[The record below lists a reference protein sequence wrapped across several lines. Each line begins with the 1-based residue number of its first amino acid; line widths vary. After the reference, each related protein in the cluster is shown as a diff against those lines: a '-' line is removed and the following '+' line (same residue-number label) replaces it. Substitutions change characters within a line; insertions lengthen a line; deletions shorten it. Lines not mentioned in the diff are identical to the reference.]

1 MIGLPSRSPV
11 LRLRVGRSALRA
23 EAIERGAV
31 TWAGETSY
39 GNAVELADAIARLAA
54 EPPRACRRLVVS
66 LDRPPAQLRTLT
78 ELPPVKP
85 RHLAAL
91 VAQQSGRFFRKN
103 GQPLV
108 TDAAWV
114 GKGPTR
120 VAHAAA
126 VEEPLVEAIATGARA
141 AGLWLE
147 TIVPAGEAA
156 LLKLLPKSER
166 ESRERAALARTRR
179 LTVATCGAWLAA
191 GALFVGRVFW
201 ERRNVERELG
211 ALSQPLAAVLQ
222 ARRELRDAE
231 TTLNAITAAERDRG
245 LSLGLLAAVTGALPD
260 SSVLTSL
267 AWNADGTGVLVG
279 GARHAT
285 DVVAR
290 LDRLGTLAGVRL
302 GGPVVRE
309 SIAGREWER
318 FTILFGRELGAGSK
332 DQGGSGS

>member
-1 MIGLPSRSPV
+1 MKFPSLAPT
-11 LRLRVGRSALRA
+11 LRLRIGRSTLRA
-23 EAIERGAV
+23 EAIERGSV
-31 TWAGETSY
+31 TWAGEASY
-39 GNAVELADAIARLAA
+39 ANIAELSDVIARLAA
-54 EPPRACRRLVVS
+54 EPPRACRRLMVA
-66 LDRPPAQLRTLT
+66 LDRPPVQLRTLT

-85 RHLAAL
+85 LHLAAL
-91 VAQQSGRFFRKN
+91 VAQQAGRFFRKN

-108 TDAAWV
+108 TDAVWV
-114 GKGPTR
+114 GKGATR

-126 VEEPLVEAIATGARA
+126 VEEPLVEAIAAGARA

-147 TIVPAGEAA
+147 SIAPAGEAA
-156 LLKLLPKSER
+156 PLTLLPKSER
-166 ESRERAALARTRR
+166 ESRERAARSRTRR
-179 LTVATCGAWLAA
+179 LAVVTCALWLAA
-191 GALFVGRVFW
+191 GALFFARLPW
-201 ERRNVERELG
+201 ERRAVEREL
-211 ALSQPLAAVLQ
+211 AMLAQPLAAVLQ

-231 TTLNAITAAERDRG
+231 TTINAIAMAERDRG

-309 SIAGREWER
+309 PIAGREWER
-318 FTILFGRELGAGSK
+318 FTILFGREQGAESRE
-332 DQGGSGS
+332 QGGSGS

>member
-11 LRLRVGRSALRA
+11 FRLRISRSTLRA
-23 EAIERGAV
+23 EAIERGLV
-31 TWAGETSY
+31 TWAGEASY
-39 GNAVELADAIARLAA
+39 RNAAELADAIARLAA
-54 EPPRACRRLVVS
+54 EPPRACRRLVVA
-66 LDRPPAQLRTLT
+66 LDRPPVQLRTLT

-91 VAQQSGRFFRKN
+91 VEQQSGRFFRKN
-103 GQPLV
+103 GQALI

-114 GKGPTR
+114 GEGPTR

-126 VEEPLVEAIATGARA
+126 VEEPLVEAIAAGARA

-147 TIVPAGEAA
+147 TIVPAGESAP
-156 LLKLLPKSER
+156 LKLLARSEGD
-166 ESRERAALARTRR
+166 SRERAARRHTRR
-179 LTVATCGAWLAA
+179 LAAVTCALWITA
-191 GALFVGRVFW
+191 GALFAGRLFW
-201 ERRNVERELG
+201 ERHNVERELA
-211 ALSQPLAAVLQ
+211 ALAQPLAAVLQ

-231 TTLNAITAAERDRG
+231 TTLNAIATAERDRG
-245 LSLGLLAAVTGALPD
+245 VSLDLLATVTGALPD
-260 SSVLTSL
+260 SSVLTSF
-267 AWNADGTGVLVG
+267 AWSVDGSGVFMG

-309 SIAGREWER
+309 PIAGREWER
-318 FTILFGRELGAGSK
+318 FTILFGREQRAGSRE
-332 DQGGSGS
+332 QGGS

>member
-1 MIGLPSRSPV
+1 MRGAL
-11 LRLRVGRSALRA
+11 LRLRIGRATLRA
-23 EAIERGAV
+23 EAVEHGSV
-31 TWAGETSY
+31 TWAGEASY
-39 GNAVELADAIARLAA
+39 GALGELADAIARLAA
-54 EPPRACRRLVVS
+54 EPPRACRRLVVT
-66 LDRPPAQLRTLT
+66 LDRPPVQLRTLT

-126 VEEPLVEAIATGARA
+126 VEEPLVEAIAAGARA
-141 AGLWLE
+141 AGQWLE
-147 TIVPAGEAA
+147 TIAPAGEAA
-156 LLKLLPKSER
+156 TLTLLPKSER
-166 ESRERAALARTRR
+166 ESRERSARARTRR
-179 LTVATCGAWLAA
+179 LAVSTCGLWLAA
-191 GALFVGRVFW
+191 GALFFGRLSW
-201 ERRNVERELG
+201 ERRNVERELA
-211 ALSQPLAAVLQ
+211 ALSQPLAAVLL

-231 TTLNAITAAERDRG
+231 TTLNAIAAAERDRG
-245 LSLGLLAAVTGALPD
+245 VSLGLLAAVTGALPD

-267 AWNADGTGVLVG
+267 AWNADGSGVLVG

-290 LDRLGTLAGVRL
+290 LDRLGSLTGVRL

-309 SIAGREWER
+309 LIAGREWER
-318 FTILFGRELGAGSK
+318 FTILFGREQGAGSRE
-332 DQGGSGS
+332 QGGSGS

>member
-1 MIGLPSRSPV
+1 MSSA
-11 LRLRVGRSALRA
+11 RLSLHVGRATLRA
-23 EAIERGAV
+23 EAVRTGVV
-31 TWAGETSY
+31 TWAGEASY
-39 GNAVELADAIARLAA
+39 AQLSELADAIARLVA
-54 EPPRACRRLVVS
+54 EAPSGYRRLTAV
-66 LDRPPAQLRTLT
+66 LDRPPAQVRTLSD
-78 ELPPVKP
+78 LPPVKA

-103 GQPLV
+103 GRALV

-114 GKGPTR
+114 GKAAPG
-120 VAHAAA
+120 VARAAA

-147 TIVPAGEAA
+147 TIAPVDQHT
-156 LLKLLPKSER
+156 LTLLPHSER
-166 ESRERAALARTRR
+166 ESRERAARRRTRR
-179 LTVATCGAWLAA
+179 LAFATCALWLMV
-191 GALFVGRVFW
+191 GALFWGRLLW
-201 ERRNVERELG
+201 ERRAVERELA
-211 ALSQPLAAVLQ
+211 ALRQPLAAVLE

-231 TTLNAITAAERDRG
+231 TTLNAIAAAERDRG

-260 SSVLTSL
+260 SSVFTSF
-267 AWNADGTGVLVG
+267 AWNADGSGVLAG

-309 SIAGREWER
+309 LIAGREWER
-318 FTILFGRELGAGSK
+318 FTILFGREQGAGSRE
-332 DQGGSGS
+332 QGGSGS

>member
-1 MIGLPSRSPV
+1 MKFPSLAPT
-11 LRLRVGRSALRA
+11 LRLRIGRSTLRA
-23 EAIERGAV
+23 EAIERGSV
-31 TWAGETSY
+31 TWAGEASY
-39 GNAVELADAIARLAA
+39 ANMTELADAIARLAA
-54 EPPRACRRLVVS
+54 ELPRASSRLVVA
-66 LDRPPAQLRTLT
+66 LDRPPVQLRSLT
-78 ELPPVKP
+78 DLPPVKL

-120 VAHAAA
+120 MARAAA
-126 VEEPLVEAIATGARA
+126 VEEPLVEAIAAGARA

-147 TIVPAGEAA
+147 TIAPAGEAA
-156 LLKLLPKSER
+156 TLMLLPKSDR
-166 ESRERAALARTRR
+166 ESRERSARRRTRR
-179 LTVATCGAWLAA
+179 LAVATCGVWLAA
-191 GALFVGRVFW
+191 GALFFGRLAW
-201 ERRNVERELG
+201 ERRNVERELT
-211 ALSQPLAAVLQ
+211 ALAQPLAAVLE

-231 TTLNAITAAERDRG
+231 TSLNAITVAERDRG

-290 LDRLGTLAGVRL
+290 LDRLGILDGVRL
-302 GGPVVRE
+302 GGPVLRE
-309 SIAGREWER
+309 PIAGREWER
-318 FTILFGRELGAGSK
+318 FTILFGREQGAGSRE
-332 DQGGSGS
+332 QGGSGS